1 MSRLLRGGRV
11 RDAECL
17 RAERGR
23 VQQLGGERVA
33 SIVDARVLA
42 ERGGVECGLAGRGGG
57 GGGRQYHEHT
67 HGALAPARAAELLQV
82 RSDEGMIYYT
92 VSLKEGMQSEGST
105 SKRRRSGVS
114 DKFI

>member
-1 MSRLLRGGRV
+1 M
-11 RDAECL
+11 
-17 RAERGR
+17 
-23 VQQLGGERVA
+23 A

-82 RSDEGMIYYT
+82 RSEEGMIYYT
-92 VSLKEGMQSEGST
+92 VSLKEGLKVCKVQAAHK
-105 SKRRRSGVS
+105 KRTSGVN
-114 DKFI
+114 DKVI